1 MPSRKKLAADAWGAL
16 LQVHASLVPTL
27 DKEVQR
33 QTGLPLSWYDVLL
46 ELAAEPAG
54 RLRMT
59 DLAERVVLSRSRV
72 SRLVDE
78 LASRG
83 LITKEEHPD
92 DRRSA
97 YAAITNAGLA
107 EFRSTA
113 PVYVRAIE
121 CQFAANLTDE
131 DLALLGRVL
140 NKIRKPAGGPHANSA
155 QEFGVHGTIG
165 NGGQV
170 PNAFPHEDRVHEGA
184 DSLKSSQRPDVALD
198 AGFIGAPLHVSS
210 SKQSGGVGAV

>member
-1 MPSRKKLAADAWGAL
+1 MPSRQKLAADAWAAL
-16 LQVHASLVPTL
+16 LQVHAALVPAL
-27 DKEVQR
+27 DKEVQG
-33 QTGLPLSWYDVLL
+33 QTGLPLTWYDVLL

-97 YAAITNAGLA
+97 FAAITKAGLA

-113 PVYVRAIE
+113 PAYLRAIE
-121 CQFAANLTDE
+121 LQFASNLTDE

-140 NKIRKPAGGPHANSA
+140 NKIRKPAG
-155 QEFGVHGTIG
+155 
-165 NGGQV
+165 
-170 PNAFPHEDRVHEGA
+170 
-184 DSLKSSQRPDVALD
+184 
-198 AGFIGAPLHVSS
+198 
-210 SKQSGGVGAV
+210 

>member
-1 MPSRKKLAADAWGAL
+1 MPSRKKLAAEAWGAL
-16 LQVHASLVPTL
+16 LQVHAALVPAL
-27 DKEVQR
+27 DKEVQK

-83 LITKEEHPD
+83 LITREEHPD

-97 YAAITNAGLA
+97 YAAITKTGLA
-107 EFRSTA
+107 EFQSTA

-140 NKIRKPAGGPHANSA
+140 NKIRKPAG
-155 QEFGVHGTIG
+155 
-165 NGGQV
+165 
-170 PNAFPHEDRVHEGA
+170 
-184 DSLKSSQRPDVALD
+184 
-198 AGFIGAPLHVSS
+198 
-210 SKQSGGVGAV
+210 

>member
-1 MPSRKKLAADAWGAL
+1 MPSRQKLAADAWAAL
-16 LQVHASLVPTL
+16 LQVHAALVPAL
-27 DKEVQR
+27 DKEVQG
-33 QTGLPLSWYDVLL
+33 QTGLPLTWYDVLL

-97 YAAITNAGLA
+97 YAAITKAGLA

-113 PVYVRAIE
+113 PVYLRAIE
-121 CQFAANLTDE
+121 FQFASNLTDE
-131 DLALLGRVL
+131 DLALLERVL
-140 NKIRKPAGGPHANSA
+140 NKIRKPAG
-155 QEFGVHGTIG
+155 
-165 NGGQV
+165 
-170 PNAFPHEDRVHEGA
+170 
-184 DSLKSSQRPDVALD
+184 
-198 AGFIGAPLHVSS
+198 
-210 SKQSGGVGAV
+210 

>member
-78 LASRG
+78 LAGRG

-97 YAAITNAGLA
+97 YAAITDAGLA
-107 EFRSTA
+107 EFHSTA

-121 CQFAANLTDE
+121 SQFAANLTDE

-140 NKIRKPAGGPHANSA
+140 NKIRKPAVGPH
-155 QEFGVHGTIG
+155 G
-165 NGGQV
+165 
-170 PNAFPHEDRVHEGA
+170 
-184 DSLKSSQRPDVALD
+184 K
-198 AGFIGAPLHVSS
+198 
-210 SKQSGGVGAV
+210 

>member
-1 MPSRKKLAADAWGAL
+1 MPSRKKLAAEAWGAL
-16 LQVHASLVPTL
+16 LQVHAALVPAL

-97 YAAITNAGLA
+97 YAAITKAGLA
-107 EFRSTA
+107 EFQSTA
-113 PVYVRAIE
+113 PVYVSAIE

-140 NKIRKPAGGPHANSA
+140 NKIRKPAG
-155 QEFGVHGTIG
+155 
-165 NGGQV
+165 
-170 PNAFPHEDRVHEGA
+170 
-184 DSLKSSQRPDVALD
+184 
-198 AGFIGAPLHVSS
+198 
-210 SKQSGGVGAV
+210 

>member
-16 LQVHASLVPTL
+16 LQVHAALVPAL

-54 RLRMT
+54 RLRMS
-59 DLAERVVLSRSRV
+59 DLADRVVLSRSRV

-97 YAAITNAGLA
+97 YAAITEAGLA
-107 EFRSTA
+107 EFQSTA
-113 PVYVRAIE
+113 PVYVSAIE
-121 CQFAANLTDE
+121 CQFASNLTDE

-140 NKIRKPAGGPHANSA
+140 NKIRKPAG
-155 QEFGVHGTIG
+155 
-165 NGGQV
+165 
-170 PNAFPHEDRVHEGA
+170 
-184 DSLKSSQRPDVALD
+184 
-198 AGFIGAPLHVSS
+198 
-210 SKQSGGVGAV
+210 